1 MLIPTP
7 EKILFDTLAAVPTIF
22 NSSVSEKFGK
32 TLSYKTVSA
41 LKVAIPTDILSW
53 YTDLT
58 SSIVYIITSF
68 TETFSCV
75 ELSLNIICSPCTKTP
90 VVCETVSSFAPVEF
104 AWNAR

>member
-41 LKVAIPTDILSW
+41 LKVAIPTDILS
-53 YTDLT
+53 
-58 SSIVYIITSF
+58 
-68 TETFSCV
+68 
-75 ELSLNIICSPCTKTP
+75 
-90 VVCETVSSFAPVEF
+90 
-104 AWNAR
+104 